1 MCLFLSLQ
9 LISSS
14 QVLSNGEESSSDPGE
29 EPQPSGALVFEEM
42 CTFSMEMDI
51 IRHLDQALELWKN
64 VPTNEHTESSLRSVM
79 LCSSILR
86 LTGKVHS
93 LRTQICMKIVRC
105 VLMFLIR
112 NKPYNFLPAQF
123 LISVNS

>member
-29 EPQPSGALVFEEM
+29 EPQPSGSLVFEEM
-42 CTFSMEMDI
+42 CTFSIEMDI
-51 IRHLDQALELWKN
+51 IRHLDQALELWKK

-93 LRTQICMKIVRC
+93 LRTQICMKIVRY

-112 NKPYNFLPAQF
+112 NKPYNFLPA
-123 LISVNS
+123 

>member
-14 QVLSNGEESSSDPGE
+14 QVSSKGEESNPDSGE

-42 CTFSMEMDI
+42 CTFSMEMEI
-51 IRHLDQALELWKN
+51 IRRLDQALELWEN
-64 VPTNEHTESSLRSVM
+64 VPNREHTESSLRSVM

-86 LTGKVHS
+86 LAGKVHS
-93 LRTQICMKIVRC
+93 LRTDQEENPEICAYVMNYK
-105 VLMFLIR
+105 
-112 NKPYNFLPAQF
+112 
-123 LISVNS
+123 